1 MTNQIEPELFK
12 SHLAR
17 LKTLLAEEGRDPN
30 KFKSVLYYG
39 VSVNR
44 DRDEAFRQAKT
55 FLDAYYQKDFT
66 RPGVEIWTAC
76 GPVDHCAARIKE
88 FLDLGVDH
96 VAIRPIGD
104 NLEEQFRIY
113 LEELLPALA
122 A

>member
-1 MTNQIEPELFK
+1 M
-12 SHLAR
+12 
-17 LKTLLAEEGRDPN
+17 LKEEGRDPN
-30 KFKSVLYYG
+30 TFKSVLYYG
-39 VSVNR
+39 VSVNC

-76 GPVDHCAARIKE
+76 GPVDHCVERIKE

-113 LEELLPALA
+113 LQEILPALA